1 MRLYKSSK
9 GQWVGTQRDAQRYFP
24 KDWKQVDVPVSKVY
38 LIEFLNENKV
48 GATQTEKRV
57 DVYTHPYGKPIA
69 PDPQQPVMTANE
81 YVAAEVHSWVS
92 WAYETLARGDKAEA
106 LKMLEKG
113 LSKQKELI
121 DDTK

>member
-1 MRLYKSSK
+1 MILYKSSK

-48 GATQTEKRV
+48 GATQTEQ
-57 DVYTHPYGKPIA
+57 
-69 PDPQQPVMTANE
+69 QQPVMTAPDPE
-81 YVAAEVHSWVS
+81 QIDPEAYGWVS
-92 WAYETLARGDKAEA
+92 WAYETLKRGDKHEA
-106 LKMLEKG
+106 LKMLERG

-121 DDTK
+121 K

>member
-1 MRLYKSSK
+1 MILYRSSK

-48 GATQTEKRV
+48 GATQTEQQQPV
-57 DVYTHPYGKPIA
+57 VVA
-69 PDPQQPVMTANE
+69 PDPEQIDPEA
-81 YVAAEVHSWVS
+81 YGWVS
-92 WAYETLARGDKAEA
+92 WAYETLKRGDKHEA
-106 LKMLEKG
+106 LKMLERG

-121 DDTK
+121 K

>member
-1 MRLYKSSK
+1 MILYKSSK

-48 GATQTEKRV
+48 GATQTEQ
-57 DVYTHPYGKPIA
+57 
-69 PDPQQPVMTANE
+69 QQPVM
-81 YVAAEVHSWVS
+81 VAPDPEQIDPEAYGWVS
-92 WAYETLARGDKAEA
+92 WAYETLKRGDKQEA
-106 LKMLEKG
+106 IKMLERG

-121 DDTK
+121 K

>member
-24 KDWKQVDVPVSKVY
+24 RDWEQVDVPMSKVY

-48 GATQTEKRV
+48 GATQTEQQQPV
-57 DVYTHPYGKPIA
+57 VVA
-69 PDPQQPVMTANE
+69 PDPEQIDPEA
-81 YVAAEVHSWVS
+81 YGWVS
-92 WAYETLARGDKAEA
+92 GAYETLKRGDKQEA
-106 LKMLEKG
+106 IKMLERG

-121 DDTK
+121 K

>member
-24 KDWKQVDVPVSKVY
+24 RDWEETEVPVSKEY
-38 LIEFLNENKV
+38 LIEFLNVHKV
-48 GATQTEKRV
+48 GAYSQS
-57 DVYTHPYGKPIA
+57 PP
-69 PDPQQPVMTANE
+69 PQQPGVTTPDPEQIDPEA
-81 YVAAEVHSWVS
+81 YSWVS

-121 DDTK
+121 DDAQ

>member
-24 KDWKQVDVPVSKVY
+24 RDWEQVDVPVSKVY

-48 GATQTEKRV
+48 GATQTEQQQPV
-57 DVYTHPYGKPIA
+57 VVA
-69 PDPQQPVMTANE
+69 PDPEQIDPEA
-81 YVAAEVHSWVS
+81 YGWVS
-92 WAYETLARGDKAEA
+92 WAYETLKRGDKQEA
-106 LKMLEKG
+106 IKMLERG

-121 DDTK
+121 K